1 MIPQGDGLMTTRTN
15 HRTPIEPMIMNRTI
29 VYTVSLVITVACI
42 VLSLSGCG
50 QDTSQSRSSGV
61 DSVETD
67 RYIVKARLM
76 SGKDSSTGVML
87 DVVPRYQVHDALMN
101 EASSHG
107 EYAALEAK
115 ASFEL
120 HEGMELIIDGRTVS
134 CIGSIMEH
142 DVGLR
147 SAKRFLLTFPVTK
160 AELGKASS
168 VRLRWSDTIFKT
180 GISVFVLK

>member
-1 MIPQGDGLMTTRTN
+1 MTDAIIATNTN
-15 HRTPIEPMIMNRTI
+15 HRTPMESMLMNRTVI
-29 VYTVSLVITVACI
+29 STVSAAVVAACI
-42 VLSLSGCG
+42 FLALSGCG
-50 QDTSQSRSSGV
+50 KDTPQTRTSGV

-67 RYIVKARLM
+67 RYVVKARLM

-107 EYAALEAK
+107 EYAELEAK

-120 HEGMELIIDGRTVS
+120 HEGMEMIIDDRTVA

-160 AELGKASS
+160 AELARASS
-168 VRLRWSDTIFKT
+168 VRLRWSDVIFKT

>member
-1 MIPQGDGLMTTRTN
+1 MNIMTYTN
-15 HRTPIEPMIMNRTI
+15 DRTPIESVIMNRTI
-29 VYTVSLVITVACI
+29 VPAVSLMISIACI
-42 VLSLSGCG
+42 VLSLPGCG
-50 QDTSQSRSSGV
+50 QEASQARSNGV

-67 RYIVKARLM
+67 RYVVKARLM

-107 EYAALEAK
+107 EYAELEAR

-120 HEGMELIIDGRTVS
+120 HEGMEMIIDDRTVA

-160 AELGKASS
+160 AELARASS
-168 VRLRWSDTIFKT
+168 VRLRWSDVIFKT